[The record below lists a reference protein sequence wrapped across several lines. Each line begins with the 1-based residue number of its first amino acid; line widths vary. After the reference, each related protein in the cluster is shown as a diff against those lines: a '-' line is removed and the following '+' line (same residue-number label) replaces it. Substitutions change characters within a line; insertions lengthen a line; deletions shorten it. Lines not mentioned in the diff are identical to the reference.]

1 MFHFKDNKI
10 YTKGPYNLNNEKS
23 PYFYTYASFI
33 AYKNN
38 LSIKHQEINNLHQA
52 IYSYIL
58 GNKHLEPT

>member
-38 LSIKHQEINNLHQA
+38 LSIKNT
-52 IYSYIL
+52 
-58 GNKHLEPT
+58 KK